1 MDTYLAT
8 MLGVITSFLLWYL
21 GTSWFQ
27 YRRNKKA
34 SEILSKEL
42 KEEISFNIAILDQF
56 GNNIQEE
63 LSRHIIPL
71 FIPHRL
77 NLSVYEYA
85 VSSGEL
91 RLLPS
96 YQKKELI
103 IDAAYIADSFN
114 KFIENTEYLLGIFQL
129 KPHDQAL
136 RLAHH
141 RLNGLMEQA
150 ESTRQ
155 TLLNILKEIKQK

>member
-34 SEILSKEL
+34 SEILFKEL
-42 KEEISFNIAILDQF
+42 KEEISFNIELLGQCVID
-56 GNNIQEE
+56 IQEE
-63 LSRHIIPL
+63 LSKHIIPC

-77 NLSVYEYA
+77 KLSIYEYA
-85 VSSGEL
+85 VSSGDL
-91 RLLPS
+91 RLLPGP
-96 YQKKELI
+96 QNKGLI
-103 IDAAYIADSFN
+103 INAAYIADSFN

-141 RLNGLMEQA
+141 RLNGLIEQGND
-150 ESTRQ
+150 TRQ
-155 TLLNILKEIKQK
+155 TLINILEEIKQK